1 MLGICKTFYYNFK
14 LLPFKQAIHLPIV
27 MSGKTVVKLTH
38 KGSIIFTSPSL
49 RPAMLSFGMS
59 HLDYSYPAPNF
70 VKIEGR
76 LIIHGSGNH
85 LIGPGGT
92 LVIRKTGTLEIGNDF
107 GVGHFSRFT
116 ISAHS
121 KIGDNNMHSW
131 QNLYMDNDSHP
142 ILNSEKEIINPP
154 KGFEIGD
161 NVWFGARC
169 TILKG
174 VKVSDGCIIATN
186 SLLTKSLEDKKS
198 IYASSQ
204 KLKED
209 VTWLGTIV

>member
-1 MLGICKTFYYNFK
+1 
-14 LLPFKQAIHLPIV
+14 
-27 MSGKTVVKLTH
+27 MSGKTVVKYTN
-38 KGSIIFTSPSL
+38 KGSIIFTSPYL
-49 RPAMLSFGMS
+49 RPGMLSFCTITSFGMS

-70 VKIEGR
+70 VKIEER

-85 LIGPGGT
+85 LFGHGGT
-92 LVIRKTGTLEIGNDF
+92 LVVRGTGTLGIGNNF
-107 GVGHFSRFT
+107 GVGHFSRFVV
-116 ISAHS
+116 SSHS

-131 QNLYMDNDSHP
+131 QNQYMDSDSHP
-142 ILNSEKEIINPP
+142 ICNSEGIRINPS

-174 VKVSDGCIIATN
+174 VKVADGCIIATN
-186 SLLTKSLEDKKS
+186 SILTKSLENKNS

-204 KLKED
+204 KLRD
-209 VTWLGTIV
+209 NVTWSCTIV